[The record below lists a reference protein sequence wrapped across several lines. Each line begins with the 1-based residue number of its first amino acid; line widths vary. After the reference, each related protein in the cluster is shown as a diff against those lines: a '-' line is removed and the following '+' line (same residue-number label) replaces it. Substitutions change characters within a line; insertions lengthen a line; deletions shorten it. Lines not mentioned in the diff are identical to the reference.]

1 VNMGIN
7 TAILETHKLAVQAGG
22 RTLLEHLT
30 LSVASGDCLGVLGPN
45 GTGKTTLLH
54 TLAGLLRPAAGNIQ
68 LYGDA
73 LEHWSRRALA
83 RKIGIVF
90 QHHSDEM
97 PATVMETA
105 LLGRF
110 PHSRAWQWE
119 SNEDMDTAKR
129 ALDAMALLPLAHRQV
144 ATLSGGERQRLA
156 LAALLSQDPELMLL
170 DEPGNHL
177 DIAYQLKVLQ
187 LLRSRARS
195 QGTALVF
202 ATHDIN
208 LASRFCDT
216 VLLLTA
222 NGEFVTGTSTDVLT
236 EDRLS
241 QTFSCDVRAI
251 NSEHGQFFVAV

>member
-1 VNMGIN
+1 MNNIKP
-7 TAILETHKLAVQAGG
+7 ILETQSLAVAAGG
-22 RTLLEHLT
+22 RILFGELT
-30 LSVASGDCLGVLGPN
+30 LSLPPGHCLGVLGPN

-54 TLAGLLRPAAGNIQ
+54 TLAGLLKPVSGNIL
-68 LYGDA
+68 LYGEL
-73 LEHWSRRALA
+73 LESWSRRALA
-83 RKIGIVF
+83 RKVGIVF

-119 SNEDMDTAKR
+119 NTEDIDSATR
-129 ALDAMALLPLAHRQV
+129 ALETMALLPLAGRQV

-156 LAALLSQDPELMLL
+156 LAALLSQDPQVMLL

-177 DIAYQLKVLQ
+177 DIAYQVRVLQ
-187 LLRSRARS
+187 LLRQRAQS
-195 QGTALVF
+195 QGAVLVF

-216 VLLLTA
+216 VLLISGDGDHIA
-222 NGEFVTGTSTDVLT
+222 GTCAEVLT

-241 QTFSCDVRAI
+241 KTFNCDVRAI
-251 NSEHGQFFVAV
+251 NSEHGRFFLAV